1 MLWRKRLALI
11 LCAFM
16 LVLSGCGDGASSED
30 ASSTPSA
37 SSSAGTTGAATG
49 ASGTE
54 AAGDLTVTVF
64 NTGKSDCILLETAG
78 AAMLIDTADKGDG
91 EDIAAILRDKGI
103 TVLDI
108 LLLTHLDKDHIG
120 GAASVLEA
128 VEVTRLI
135 QPDTD
140 EDSKQYER
148 YLEAATAAGAAPLR
162 LTTPLTLALGE
173 AEVVLTPGENP
184 PYTEDNDYSILAAV
198 TFGKTRFLFM
208 GDAEERRLTEF
219 TAGQHGR
226 FDFLKAPHH
235 GRHTS
240 MPDWFL
246 QAVRPSYAVITC
258 SKKDP
263 APEDME
269 GTLEALDALGARIF
283 LTKDGDVTAVSDGK
297 TLTVAQAPQ

>member
-1 MLWRKRLALI
+1 MLWRKRLALV

-16 LVLSGCGDGASSED
+16 LLLSGCGDGASSED
-30 ASSTPSA
+30 IPSAPSA
-37 SSSAGTTGAATG
+37 SAPAGTTGAAGT
-49 ASGTE
+49 SGTE
-54 AAGDLTVTVF
+54 AAGSLTVTVF

-91 EDIAAILRDKGI
+91 EDIAAILRDRGI

-120 GAASVLEA
+120 GAASILEA

-140 EDSKQYER
+140 EDSKQYKR
-148 YLEAATAAGAAPLR
+148 YQEAASAAGAAPLR
-162 LTTPLTLALGE
+162 LTAPLALALGG
-173 AEVVLTPGENP
+173 AEVVLTPGEDP
-184 PYTEDNDYSILAAV
+184 PYTEDNEYSILAAV
-198 TFGKTRFLFM
+198 TFGETRFLFM

-226 FDFLKAPHH
+226 FDFLKVPHH
-235 GRHTS
+235 GRHNAMT
-240 MPDWFL
+240 DWFL

-263 APEDME
+263 APEEIE
-269 GTLEALDALGARIF
+269 GTLGALDALEARTF
-283 LTKDGDVTAVSDGK
+283 LTRDGDITAISDGK
-297 TLTVAQAPQ
+297 TLTVDQARQ